1 MILDSPENIKKSF
14 GDNNLLDSFVKS
26 YTNDLLVEP
35 AVVDL
40 GHEDSTIAGFG
51 ASFAGNVSENVVVIL
66 MLVAKALLKVH
77 VELLA
82 VIWWSLLN
90 WKISINSLSKFKL
103 YLPSKC

>member
-14 GDNNLLDSFVKS
+14 DDVNLLDSFVKS
-26 YTNDLLVEP
+26 YTDDLLVEP

-40 GHEDSTIAGFG
+40 GHEDSTIAGLG
-51 ASFAGNVSENVVVIL
+51 ASFAGNIRENVVVIL
-66 MLVAKALLKVH
+66 MFVAKTLLKVH

-90 WKISINSLSKFKL
+90 REISIGS
-103 YLPSKC
+103 P